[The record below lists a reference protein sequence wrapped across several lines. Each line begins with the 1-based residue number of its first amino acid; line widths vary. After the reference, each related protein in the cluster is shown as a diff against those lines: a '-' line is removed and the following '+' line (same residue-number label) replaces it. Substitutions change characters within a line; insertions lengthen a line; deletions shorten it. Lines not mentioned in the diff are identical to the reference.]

1 MSRVDTD
8 SQSGIIKI
16 NNIHDKEY
24 LRSRVIKKN
33 PDNMLIG
40 NRIGL
45 CVGCSLTLN
54 QIHSLV
60 DQSLCSTNTEKNNTR
75 VNKKISVTN
84 KIIRK
89 DYNTNLSDYFS
100 KKRVEFHY

>member
-40 NRIGL
+40 SRIGL

-60 DQSLCSTNTEKNNTR
+60 DQSSSSTSTEKNNTR